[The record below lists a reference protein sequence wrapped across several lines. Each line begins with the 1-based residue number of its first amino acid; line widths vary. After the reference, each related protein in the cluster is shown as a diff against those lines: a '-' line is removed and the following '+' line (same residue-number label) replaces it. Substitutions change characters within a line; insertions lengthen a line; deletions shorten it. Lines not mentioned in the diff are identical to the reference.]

1 MCSLVSGPE
10 SIVAWSSQLKTIAA
24 SFCNLSWSCKKLYVK
39 LRQRWYHF
47 LWPTHSTVGI
57 IRQCNDVYIHVW
69 VSERVFLDIIL
80 YSLERTWGP
89 VGNLVKYV
97 SSFGSFSL
105 SLSFTPERD
114 QATPN
119 SILNNCLQK
128 HLSKREVWSEWQLG
142 LDLSSIA
149 GSFRWEQ
156 PPSRQY
162 ARWTRLRRKMEDPTW
177 FWGGVQP
184 WKPPPRHISSKR
196 FKTKKSVFL

>member
-1 MCSLVSGPE
+1 MKWC
-10 SIVAWSSQLKTIAA
+10 I
-24 SFCNLSWSCKKLYVK
+24 
-39 LRQRWYHF
+39 H
-47 LWPTHSTVGI
+47 
-57 IRQCNDVYIHVW
+57 YIHIW

-105 SLSFTPERD
+105 LLSFTPERD
-114 QATPN
+114 QATLN